1 MEKGG
6 HKPEWQ
12 LKIDNTYQ
20 DWKYNDVHK
29 NIKSYFNEAHS
40 KKHHSKTLKEQV
52 EESSPISN
60 DLSSLHDNVKN
71 EEEGGKENQ
80 GICGVG
86 QGSCCAYCAYGYC
99 QCFSYQPGG
108 SACGP
113 GFP

>member
-71 EEEGGKENQ
+71 EEEGGKEKVFVRDSS
-80 GICGVG
+80 GTIKFLGAHIEVPVDVADDVEVG
-86 QGSCCAYCAYGYC
+86 SLHY
-99 QCFSYQPGG
+99 P
-108 SACGP
+108 
-113 GFP
+113 